1 MKNVLNLVY
10 KKIQY
15 LIIGLIIIVILF
27 LITFQNSARN
37 NLKTN
42 NIELINNL
50 YFNKTLKYFYSNLNP
65 KNKEINHRILE
76 GENINKILKK
86 YNLDTKENE
95 EISKVLFENKEIKNL
110 KINNIIEI
118 SIDQSKN
125 KVLKFSIPLS
135 KTKNLILSR
144 NINQSKFN
152 VDIILTNLEKKII
165 YSEDKII
172 SSLYKSAVE
181 NQIPVNIIIDFAQIY
196 GFQIDFQRD
205 IKKKDTYQILYEIFV
220 DKNNKIV
227 RSGKILYGNLILN
240 GQDNSLYYF
249 DNKNFLVTMISQEKV

>member
-95 EISKVLFENKEIKNL
+95 EISKVLFEVVELN
-110 KINNIIEI
+110 
-118 SIDQSKN
+118 S
-125 KVLKFSIPLS
+125 VTVVIPD
-135 KTKNLILSR
+135 LIV
-144 NINQSKFN
+144 
-152 VDIILTNLEKKII
+152 VD
-165 YSEDKII
+165 
-172 SSLYKSAVE
+172 SSP
-181 NQIPVNIIIDFAQIY
+181 PVTETPY
-196 GFQIDFQRD
+196 P
-205 IKKKDTYQILYEIFV
+205 
-220 DKNNKIV
+220 IV
-227 RSGKILYGNLILN
+227 S
-240 GQDNSLYYF
+240 
-249 DNKNFLVTMISQEKV
+249 NFLTLL